1 MLQKNIHEGGFL
13 STPHCIYSKPLS
25 QGLSFALPLTE
36 EENHE
41 NKAGF
46 SVKMRN
52 PLVRRC
58 AMMGPH
64 LFSVIRTKTGEV
76 ILLRVVIQTP

>member
-13 STPHCIYSKPLS
+13 STPHCIYSKPRS

-52 PLVRRC
+52 PFVRRC
-58 AMMGPH
+58 TDISACN
-64 LFSVIRTKTGEV
+64 SIKN
-76 ILLRVVIQTP
+76 ILGTRLLTFATEIFKN